1 VSSQHDI
8 AILRDLAKQ
17 YADVCRKPVYD
28 ERRDLWRAHNSLR
41 PTRVPIYVRWGTA
54 WREQPESRLQC
65 QDPFYR
71 QHEDTLRHM
80 LWQDTI
86 GDDYILEPWI
96 TQEAAKVVPPGSLW
110 GPEIHHIPSPEPRGS
125 WKFNPPI
132 RTLEDIDKLVPP
144 QHVIDEQQ
152 TARDVARLQDAVGD
166 ILEVNVDRGPAW
178 RMWHADISTDLAHLR
193 GLEQIMWDM
202 SDHPEWLHGLL
213 AFMRDG
219 ILRAQ
224 AQAEAA
230 GDWRLCDHQNQ
241 AMPYALELPD
251 PQANGPSVSRK
262 QLWTFVA
269 SQETTAVGPALF
281 DEFML
286 SYQIP
291 LMEPFGL
298 VAYGCCEDLT
308 RKIDLLRRIP
318 NLRRIA
324 VTPRANLRRCVEQ
337 IGTDYVISWRPN
349 PAEMVCCGYDPQH
362 VRRAVREAMHIC
374 RGCIVDITLK
384 DVETVEFQP
393 DRLRDW
399 TRVVREVVDG
409 LS

>member
-1 VSSQHDI
+1 MSSQHDI

-152 TARDVARLQDAVGD
+152 TATGFF
-166 ILEVNVDRGPAW
+166 G
-178 RMWHADISTDLAHLR
+178 S
-193 GLEQIMWDM
+193 
-202 SDHPEWLHGLL
+202 LL
-213 AFMRDG
+213 G
-219 ILRAQ
+219 
-224 AQAEAA
+224 
-230 GDWRLCDHQNQ
+230 GKQ
-241 AMPYALELPD
+241 AM
-251 PQANGPSVSRK
+251 
-262 QLWTFVA
+262 
-269 SQETTAVGPALF
+269 
-281 DEFML
+281 
-286 SYQIP
+286 
-291 LMEPFGL
+291 
-298 VAYGCCEDLT
+298 
-308 RKIDLLRRIP
+308 
-318 NLRRIA
+318 
-324 VTPRANLRRCVEQ
+324 
-337 IGTDYVISWRPN
+337 
-349 PAEMVCCGYDPQH
+349 
-362 VRRAVREAMHIC
+362 
-374 RGCIVDITLK
+374 
-384 DVETVEFQP
+384 
-393 DRLRDW
+393 
-399 TRVVREVVDG
+399 
-409 LS
+409 